1 MTLFRVNFSD
11 KSVPVVRET
20 EIVLERDRTK
30 DLVGIVEAVY
40 QAAKDGHSLEEL
52 KAWAVIFWEQ
62 RE

>member
-1 MTLFRVNFSD
+1 MTLFHVNFTD

-30 DLVGIVEAVY
+30 DLIGVVEAVY
-40 QAAKDGHSLEEL
+40 EAAKKGHSLEEL